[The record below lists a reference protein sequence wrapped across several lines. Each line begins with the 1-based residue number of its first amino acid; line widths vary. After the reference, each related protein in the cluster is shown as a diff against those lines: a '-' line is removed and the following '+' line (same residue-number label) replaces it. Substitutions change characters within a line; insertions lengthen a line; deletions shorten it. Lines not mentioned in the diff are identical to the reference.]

1 MATISAQSSIWK
13 FTESLSPLNGD
24 VAFLYE
30 NDLATVKE
38 AAKSFDDAKVFHCDY
53 VLKDAGY
60 DSIVIPYVSGSLDSV
75 LPRVY
80 AALKPGGN
88 IHIGF
93 SSSIPDDVSFN
104 LLIAGFIDPKTT
116 GAITTARKTAWDQ
129 NSAASIHTSESNVVN
144 SAWTA
149 LASTQDL
156 MDGDMVDDD
165 ALLAAAVP
173 VSEAAVK
180 QKESDCSTKPRACKN
195 CSCGRAE
202 MEAAVL
208 SGAPLPVISDEELKS
223 SVSSC
228 GNCAKGDAFR
238 CAGCPYLGK
247 PAFAADEVP
256 LSKTS
261 SKVGAAITLD
271 MTDDF

>member
-1 MATISAQSSIWK
+1 M
-13 FTESLSPLNGD
+13 
-24 VAFLYE
+24 
-30 NDLATVKE
+30 
-38 AAKSFDDAKVFHCDY
+38 
-53 VLKDAGY
+53 
-60 DSIVIPYVSGSLDSV
+60 SV
-75 LPRVY
+75 PV
-80 AALKPGGN
+80 
-88 IHIGF
+88 
-93 SSSIPDDVSFN
+93 DVSFN
-104 LLIAGFIDPKTT
+104 LLIAGFINPTAT
-116 GAITTARKTAWDQ
+116 GAITTACKTAWDQ
-129 NSAASIHTSESNVVN
+129 NSAASIQTSESNVVE
-144 SAWTA
+144 SAWTS
-149 LASTQDL
+149 LASTHDL

-173 VSEAAVK
+173 LSEAAVK
-180 QKESDCSTKPRACKN
+180 QKENDCSTKPRACKN

-223 SVSSC
+223 SVSNC

-247 PAFAADEVP
+247 PAFAEDEVP
-256 LSKTS
+256 LAESS